1 MKQSGAFP
9 RADRGGVMKECE
21 VCGKLYDPPDF
32 SKVPPWEFEYSDC
45 PNCNECYALQEE
57 IEHWNGENW
66 DGENW

>member
-1 MKQSGAFP
+1 
-9 RADRGGVMKECE
+9 MKECE

-32 SKVPPWEFEYSDC
+32 SKVPPWEWEYSDC

-57 IEHWNGENW
+57 IEHWDGENW